1 MANCVVQVIVGY
13 QICGHRIFLVSLQ
26 YLFNVHGI
34 VVINVLLSR
43 WTVHLQIGGDKER
56 RNLLGGYE
64 TPSFG
69 LVKSEIPI
77 QQLNGEV
84 ERKLFKQDVV

>member
-1 MANCVVQVIVGY
+1 M
-13 QICGHRIFLVSLQ
+13 SLQ
-26 YLFNVHGI
+26 YLLNVHGI

-43 WTVHLQIGGDKER
+43 WTVHLQTGGDKER
-56 RNLLGGYE
+56 RTILGRYE

-77 QQLNGEV
+77 KQLNGEV
-84 ERKLFKQDVV
+84 ERKLDKQDVVWSVL